1 MDLTE
6 LPKEY
11 QLDSYKEVLALKNDT
26 EYQNY
31 KLRYCS
37 IMGLS
42 SKDCG
47 YAKEQSLSEFKKTY
61 KDLNDA
67 YVTSY
72 NEHINEILLTINEFN
87 TKINNSSLSETDKQK
102 FKTLFY
108 KLQKMISTEAEKTLP
123 LSGTLIANER
133 RKEIQNYFIAATA
146 ALDNK
151 FQNIDEVDFDKFY
164 LINIAYIEAQVKLYD
179 EYLSY
184 VLDNSTLPAW
194 ASENANI
201 NDYIGNLISSIKIP
215 SKNEIYLSSN
225 IIGSTYLSVLAS
237 SNDLNKR
244 MGELRD
250 DAKSSGAW
258 ARLSYTR
265 YNVYDNNFNS
275 VYLQAG
281 YDKLNS
287 TSNADNFL
295 GFMINYSKISDFDGY
310 LGVGAYYS
318 SLLNNGLFYD
328 LSAKANFNFTSD
340 NKQALLSF
348 IAELGYRYDINN
360 YYIEPSIELLPY
372 LNIVSPKSGSNMNI
386 YGSLLKTNLF
396 AGMNVNDKLS
406 FRGGFAYTTDLIPMK
421 INKLDIKLDR
431 ENTFDISLSTSYKAS
446 DKLKLNFD
454 IDKSLSGHIKKDLS
468 LNFVA
473 RYSL

>member
-1 MDLTE
+1 MGGVLKHSLIATFLLANSYAYTLVDLNPLDSNFQTGIYKEINALTDSNYKDYISKYCLATIGVNCNSTKSSYINLTQYKQQAKTNNDNFIKDYNSILKDELAENESIKNDINKTNLTQEQKQTLQSLLEKSIKLSLTHMLAGQDTLDNLARISKISSSLDTINTE
-6 LPKEY
+6 LE
-11 QLDSYKEVLALKNDT
+11 
-26 EYQNY
+26 
-31 KLRYCS
+31 
-37 IMGLS
+37 
-42 SKDCG
+42 
-47 YAKEQSLSEFKKTY
+47 KKY
-61 KDLNDA
+61 
-67 YVTSY
+67 S
-72 NEHINEILLTINEFN
+72 
-87 TKINNSSLSETDKQK
+87 
-102 FKTLFY
+102 
-108 KLQKMISTEAEKTLP
+108 TLP
-123 LSGTLIANER
+123 EDPSKLTTQDYANVVAYL
-133 RKEIQNYFIAATA
+133 NAS
-146 ALDNK
+146 NK
-151 FQNIDEVDFDKFY
+151 VLE
-164 LINIAYIEAQVKLYD
+164 EA
-179 EYLSY
+179 LSY

-295 GFMINYSKISDFDGY
+295 AFMINYSKISDFDGY

-360 YYIEPSIELLPY
+360 YYIEPSIELLVY

-421 INKLDIKLDR
+421 INKLDIKLDKK
-431 ENTFDISLSTSYKAS
+431 TLLISRFQLA
-446 DKLKLNFD
+446 
-454 IDKSLSGHIKKDLS
+454 IKQVIS
-468 LNFVA
+468 
-473 RYSL
+473 